1 MTTLRLM
8 VSRHSAFYSPLIA
21 ALAGGFLADEGFDAT
36 YAVSPPD
43 STVFAEIA
51 GGRIDVAQSAVSGSW
66 GFLERG
72 ETPPVAHFAQI
83 NTRDGFLIASRRP
96 QPDFSWDR
104 LTSGTFM
111 FVHGGQP
118 QAMLA
123 YAMHR
128 QGVDLGA
135 ARALNRGGT
144 ESMLQ
149 AFRAGEGDY
158 FHEQSP
164 APHQLELEG
173 HAHIVAS
180 VGDAIGEVAFS
191 SLCASREWLGTGEA
205 KRFVRAYR
213 KARDWVN
220 TAMPADVARAEKD
233 FFRDYDERALARA
246 IEYYQRLHCWDGD
259 IVIPE
264 PAYQAALDVFQ
275 HSGLIT
281 RRHAYGDVVM
291 PPPS

>member
-21 ALAGGFLADEGFDAT
+21 ALARGFLADEGFDAT

-51 GGRIDVAQSAVSGSW
+51 AGRIDVAQSAVSGSW

-72 ETPPVAHFAQI
+72 ETPPVVHFAQI
-83 NTRDGFLIASRRP
+83 NTRDGFLIASRQP
-96 QPDFSWDR
+96 QPGFTWDR
-104 LTSGTFM
+104 LTSGPFM

-135 ARALNRGGT
+135 VAALNRGGT

-149 AFRAGEGDY
+149 AFRAGEGDF

-180 VGDAIGEVAFS
+180 VGEVIGEVAFS
-191 SLCASREWLGTGEA
+191 SLCASPEWTATDDA
-205 KRFVRAYR
+205 KRFMRAYR
-213 KARDWVN
+213 QAREWVN
-220 TAMPADVARAEKD
+220 TAPPGDVAQAEKG
-233 FFRDYDERALARA
+233 FFSGYDERALARA
-246 IEYYQRLHCWDGD
+246 IEFYQALGCWNGD
-259 IVIPE
+259 TAIPE
-264 PAYQAALDVFQ
+264 SAYEVALDVFE
-275 HSGLIT
+275 HSRLVT
-281 RRHAYGDVVM
+281 RRHAYADVVV
-291 PPPS
+291 PPPR